1 VPDSKDLH
9 FLFHLDT
16 DVLDKGLAVGRSLIF
31 NGERQCDLKIF
42 AQIHS
47 RLFMLTEGSCTSMA
61 HDFSGHRV
69 NHVDLQDQ
77 FHFSLISPSQ
87 PQIAIRTAALL

>member
-1 VPDSKDLH
+1 
-9 FLFHLDT
+9 
-16 DVLDKGLAVGRSLIF
+16 
-31 NGERQCDLKIF
+31 
-42 AQIHS
+42 
-47 RLFMLTEGSCTSMA
+47 MA

-87 PQIAIRTAALL
+87 PQIAIRTAASL